1 MAPHQALVAV
11 CLLPTVK
18 AAKEVEIDVENLVKA
33 EAQMLIYLF
42 YAALFLYPV
51 LRWSIKRYTSKIASM
66 TQEYMDKMS
75 SKISETK
82 KANVSSSKR
91 SGGKLSSSKLSSSK
105 AAGPL
110 MREVDRNRVPG
121 RGGPALRFSNAMEK
135 AKAVVLRNN
144 CAFGSLS
151 VTRSKPREV
160 STARDL
166 IKDNNELARLRRKRR
181 KSMRKRPGLQ
191 P

>member
-1 MAPHQALVAV
+1 MAPHRALVAA
-11 CLLPTVK
+11 CLLPTTVK

-82 KANVSSSKR
+82 KANVSSSTV
-91 SGGKLSSSKLSSSK
+91 SYTHLTL
-105 AAGPL
+105 PTIY
-110 MREVDRNRVPG
+110 
-121 RGGPALRFSNAMEK
+121 
-135 AKAVVLRNN
+135 
-144 CAFGSLS
+144 S
-151 VTRSKPREV
+151 V
-160 STARDL
+160 
-166 IKDNNELARLRRKRR
+166 
-181 KSMRKRPGLQ
+181 
-191 P
+191 

>member
-1 MAPHQALVAV
+1 MAPHQAALVAA

-105 AAGPL
+105 AAG
-110 MREVDRNRVPG
+110 
-121 RGGPALRFSNAMEK
+121 
-135 AKAVVLRNN
+135 
-144 CAFGSLS
+144 
-151 VTRSKPREV
+151 
-160 STARDL
+160 
-166 IKDNNELARLRRKRR
+166 
-181 KSMRKRPGLQ
+181 
-191 P
+191 

>member
-1 MAPHQALVAV
+1 MAPHHALVAV

-105 AAGPL
+105 AAG
-110 MREVDRNRVPG
+110 
-121 RGGPALRFSNAMEK
+121 
-135 AKAVVLRNN
+135 
-144 CAFGSLS
+144 
-151 VTRSKPREV
+151 
-160 STARDL
+160 
-166 IKDNNELARLRRKRR
+166 
-181 KSMRKRPGLQ
+181 
-191 P
+191 

>member
-1 MAPHQALVAV
+1 MMAPHQALVAA
-11 CLLPTVK
+11 CLLPTTVK

-105 AAGPL
+105 AAG
-110 MREVDRNRVPG
+110 
-121 RGGPALRFSNAMEK
+121 
-135 AKAVVLRNN
+135 
-144 CAFGSLS
+144 
-151 VTRSKPREV
+151 
-160 STARDL
+160 
-166 IKDNNELARLRRKRR
+166 
-181 KSMRKRPGLQ
+181 
-191 P
+191 

>member
-1 MAPHQALVAV
+1 MMMVPTKAALAV
-11 CLLPTVK
+11 CLLPTVR

-105 AAGPL
+105 AAG
-110 MREVDRNRVPG
+110 
-121 RGGPALRFSNAMEK
+121 
-135 AKAVVLRNN
+135 
-144 CAFGSLS
+144 
-151 VTRSKPREV
+151 
-160 STARDL
+160 
-166 IKDNNELARLRRKRR
+166 
-181 KSMRKRPGLQ
+181 
-191 P
+191 

>member
-1 MAPHQALVAV
+1 MAPHHALVAA
-11 CLLPTVK
+11 CLLPTSIK

-105 AAGPL
+105 AAG
-110 MREVDRNRVPG
+110 
-121 RGGPALRFSNAMEK
+121 
-135 AKAVVLRNN
+135 
-144 CAFGSLS
+144 
-151 VTRSKPREV
+151 
-160 STARDL
+160 
-166 IKDNNELARLRRKRR
+166 
-181 KSMRKRPGLQ
+181 
-191 P
+191 

>member
-91 SGGKLSSSKLSSSK
+91 SGGVSATSS
-105 AAGPL
+105 
-110 MREVDRNRVPG
+110 
-121 RGGPALRFSNAMEK
+121 
-135 AKAVVLRNN
+135 
-144 CAFGSLS
+144 
-151 VTRSKPREV
+151 
-160 STARDL
+160 STARALDRSRRYDSTL
-166 IKDNNELARLRRKRR
+166 GPVNAESAHAESTRPWIAPMCRGPNVVAR
-181 KSMRKRPGLQ
+181 
-191 P
+191 

>member
-1 MAPHQALVAV
+1 MAPHQAALVAA
-11 CLLPTVK
+11 CLLPTTVK

-105 AAGPL
+105 VAG
-110 MREVDRNRVPG
+110 
-121 RGGPALRFSNAMEK
+121 
-135 AKAVVLRNN
+135 
-144 CAFGSLS
+144 
-151 VTRSKPREV
+151 
-160 STARDL
+160 
-166 IKDNNELARLRRKRR
+166 
-181 KSMRKRPGLQ
+181 
-191 P
+191 